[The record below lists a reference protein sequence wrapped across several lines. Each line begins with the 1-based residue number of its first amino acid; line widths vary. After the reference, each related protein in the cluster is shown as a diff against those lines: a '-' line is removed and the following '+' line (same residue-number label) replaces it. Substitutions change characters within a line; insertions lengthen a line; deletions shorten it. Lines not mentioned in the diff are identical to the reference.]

1 MKRTSWLAAALAL
14 AISGAAYAAEADS
27 RGVPYPSR
35 ELQKLSSFVG
45 TWRMTGEMMKSP
57 MGPGG
62 KMDTTEHCSWYEGDY
77 FLTCHVEGSGP
88 MGKSTG
94 MEIFGYDAQ
103 DKVYTYTSFD
113 SLGMQESAKGT
124 VDGNRWTWTNEL
136 KMAGKMMKS
145 RFLVTQVSP
154 DENAYS
160 WSMSP
165 DGQTW
170 SEVFKATAKREKGA
184 KKPAAKKK

>member
-1 MKRTSWLAAALAL
+1 MQRTSWLAPVLAL
-14 AISGAAYAAEADS
+14 AISGVASADEAKPKEY
-27 RGVPYPSR
+27 PYPSR

-45 TWRMTGEMMKSP
+45 TWHMTGEMMKSP

-62 KMDTTEHCSWYEGDY
+62 KMTATEHCSWYAGNY
-77 FLTCHVEGSGP
+77 FLTCHVEGNGP

-103 DKVYTYTSFD
+103 NKVYTYTSFD
-113 SLGMQESAKGT
+113 SLGMQEAATGT
-124 VDGNRWTWTNEL
+124 VEGNQWTWTNEL
-136 KMAGKMMKS
+136 KMAGQMVKS

-154 DENAYS
+154 DENTFS

-165 DGQTW
+165 DGKTW
-170 SEVFKATAKREKGA
+170 SEVFKATDKREKG
-184 KKPAAKKK
+184 KKPAEKK